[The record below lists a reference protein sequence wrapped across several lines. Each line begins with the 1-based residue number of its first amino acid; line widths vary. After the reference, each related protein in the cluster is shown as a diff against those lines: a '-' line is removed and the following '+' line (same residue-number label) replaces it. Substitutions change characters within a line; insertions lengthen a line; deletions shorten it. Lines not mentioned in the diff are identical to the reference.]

1 MLKDSNS
8 MQNTYHLSTNV
19 ETTLNE
25 LIKIFTKITDTKI
38 DINYFP
44 ERIGEVY
51 RNFADYNL
59 ANKELSFE
67 RNKDLESLLEDTFR
81 WYKNYFYNA

>member
-1 MLKDSNS
+1 MRLTKKNFQHIWRRNFIRDYIYVKDIAKAILSCVLKDSNS

-51 RNFADYNL
+51 RNL
-59 ANKELSFE
+59 
-67 RNKDLESLLEDTFR
+67 
-81 WYKNYFYNA
+81 

>member
-44 ERIGEVY
+44 KGLERYIEI
-51 RNFADYNL
+51 
-59 ANKELSFE
+59 
-67 RNKDLESLLEDTFR
+67 LLITI
-81 WYKNYFYNA
+81 